1 MGADEIKALADA
13 MGVGGAL
20 IALGIIAL
28 LTLVPVLRR
37 EKSTSKASAI
47 PVSEIVTDAEL
58 AVFMATAKLRI
69 EGLERRIEKLETKR
83 GD

>member
-37 EKSTSKASAI
+37 EKVASKPFQI
-47 PVSEIVTDAEL
+47 PASEIVTDADL
-58 AVFMATAKLRI
+58 LVFMTEHRLRI
-69 EGLERRIEKLETKR
+69 EGLERRIEKLETKC
-83 GD
+83 GN